1 MPIIKWNQSMEPFDE
16 MDRFMRRFGENDI
29 SSLMNA
35 FTPAVNVYET
45 KKEVVVETP
54 LAGVKPEDVS
64 ISIVNDILTIKG
76 SSEKKT
82 EVDEKNYY
90 RKEVQ
95 SGSFYRTVS
104 LPSHVEGDKAEATS
118 EDGMLKITIPKAKAK
133 EAKEIRVK
141 VSKSKKNPSSAPSAS
156 GGTDGSGSSK
166 K

>member
-1 MPIIKWNQSMEPFDE
+1 MEPFDD

-76 SSEKKT
+76 KSEKKT

-90 RKEVQ
+90 RREVQ
-95 SGSFYRTVS
+95 TGSFYRTVS
-104 LPSHVEGDKAEATS
+104 LPSHVAGEKTKATS
-118 EDGMLKITIPKAKAK
+118 EDGMLKIVIPKVKAK
-133 EAKEIRVK
+133 EAKEIKVK
-141 VSKSKKNPSSAPSAS
+141 VAKGKKNSS
-156 GGTDGSGSSK
+156 TGSGSSRK